1 MNKSQPNSTE
11 NEQEPVK
18 VAGNHKGADGLTVA
32 QRLFVTEY
40 LKDGNAS
47 KAAIRAGYSPE
58 TAGSQGCRLLK
69 NAKIKQIIEQ
79 VQQEALETVQKET
92 GINLERTLRE
102 IARLAFFDPRKLF
115 HPNGEPLS
123 IQDLDED
130 TAASIAG
137 LEVLEEFEGQ
147 GKDRKFIGYTKK
159 FKLVDKRASLD
170 MLMKHLGGYKED
182 NTQTGE
188 AAAGTVRALLSE
200 MKGRKALPVV
210 KELPEDDDA

>member
-11 NEQEPVK
+11 NEHEPVK

-123 IQDLDED
+123 IEDLDED

-159 FKLVDKRASLD
+159 FKLADKRASLD

-182 NTQTGE
+182 NKQSGE
-188 AAAGTVRALLSE
+188 AAAGTVTALLAE
-200 MKGRKALPVV
+200 MKGRKGLPVV
-210 KELPEDDDA
+210 KDLSEDEDA

>member
-115 HPNGEPLS
+115 LPSGEPLS

-159 FKLVDKRASLD
+159 FKLADKRASLD

-182 NTQTGE
+182 NKQSGE
-188 AAAGTVRALLSE
+188 AAAGTVAAVLAE
-200 MKGRKALPVV
+200 MRGRNCLAVV
-210 KELPEDDDA
+210 KDVTDDE